1 MKFVLPSSQL
11 LARLTTV
18 GRVIV
23 QKNNLPILD
32 CFCFDIKGEELTI
45 TASDNDTTITS
56 TIKLLECDADV
67 RFAVN
72 AKTMQDAIK
81 EIPEQPLECYLNTDT
96 LELTIDYQNGQYK
109 LMAQDATE
117 YPVPAT
123 TEEQRIDLTISSQ
136 HLLSGVSRSIIAAA
150 NDVLRPQLN
159 AVCFDLKDHKL
170 SMVASNGN
178 HLALTQVPMG
188 TIEEEGTFLMG
199 SRPAGLLKA
208 ILGKGEGD
216 TVLSFG
222 ARSAIAKTAEYTLTC
237 RLVEGRY
244 PNYRSVIPQNN
255 PNVITLNRIG
265 LVNLLRRVRIMA
277 NPQAMLV
284 KFILDGSTLK
294 ITSQDADFGCSAEET
309 MLCDYSGMPMRIA
322 FKGSTLLDLIQN
334 IDGEEIVMKL
344 SDPSR
349 AGIILPAKQEEEEEV
364 LMLIMPSVFT
374 D

>member
-117 YPVPAT
+117 YPIPAT
-123 TEEQRIDLTISSQ
+123 TEEQRIELTISSQ

-188 TIEEEGTFLMG
+188 TIEEEGTYLMG

-222 ARSAIAKTAEYTLTC
+222 ARSAIAKTPEYTLTC

-309 MLCDYSGMPMRIA
+309 MPCDYSGMPMRIA

-349 AGIILPAKQEEEEEV
+349 AGIILPAKQQEEEEV

>member
-32 CFCFDIKGEELTI
+32 CFCFDIKGGELTI

-117 YPVPAT
+117 YPIPAT

-208 ILGKGEGD
+208 IVGK
-216 TVLSFG
+216 
-222 ARSAIAKTAEYTLTC
+222 
-237 RLVEGRY
+237 
-244 PNYRSVIPQNN
+244 
-255 PNVITLNRIG
+255 
-265 LVNLLRRVRIMA
+265 
-277 NPQAMLV
+277 
-284 KFILDGSTLK
+284 
-294 ITSQDADFGCSAEET
+294 
-309 MLCDYSGMPMRIA
+309 
-322 FKGSTLLDLIQN
+322 
-334 IDGEEIVMKL
+334 
-344 SDPSR
+344 
-349 AGIILPAKQEEEEEV
+349 
-364 LMLIMPSVFT
+364 
-374 D
+374 

>member
-32 CFCFDIKGEELTI
+32 CFCFDIKGGELTI

-117 YPVPAT
+117 YPIPAT

-222 ARSAIAKTAEYTLTC
+222 ARSAIAQTAEYTLTC

-349 AGIILPAKQEEEEEV
+349 AGIILPAKQEEKEEV

>member
-1 MKFVLPSSQL
+1 
-11 LARLTTV
+11 
-18 GRVIV
+18 
-23 QKNNLPILD
+23 
-32 CFCFDIKGEELTI
+32 
-45 TASDNDTTITS
+45 
-56 TIKLLECDADV
+56 
-67 RFAVN
+67 
-72 AKTMQDAIK
+72 
-81 EIPEQPLECYLNTDT
+81 
-96 LELTIDYQNGQYK
+96 
-109 LMAQDATE
+109 
-117 YPVPAT
+117 
-123 TEEQRIDLTISSQ
+123 
-136 HLLSGVSRSIIAAA
+136 
-150 NDVLRPQLN
+150 
-159 AVCFDLKDHKL
+159 
-170 SMVASNGN
+170 
-178 HLALTQVPMG
+178 MG

-309 MLCDYSGMPMRIA
+309 MLCDYSGMPMRI
-322 FKGSTLLDLIQN
+322 LDLIQN

-349 AGIILPAKQEEEEEV
+349 AGIILPAKQEEEEV

>member
-1 MKFVLPSSQL
+1 MKFVLPSSLL

-32 CFCFDIKGEELTI
+32 CFSFDIKGNSLTI
-45 TASDNDTTITS
+45 TASDNDTTIT
-56 TIKLLECDADV
+56 TTLDLLECDADV
-67 RFAVN
+67 HFAVN

-81 EIPEQPLECYLNTDT
+81 EIPDQPLECYLNTDT
-96 LELTIDYQNGQYK
+96 YELTIDYQNGQFR
-109 LMAQDATE
+109 LMAQDASE

-123 TEEQRIDLTISSQ
+123 SEEERIDLTISSQ

-159 AVCFDLKDHKL
+159 AVCFDLRDHKL
-170 SMVASNGN
+170 AMVASNGN

-188 TIEEEGTFLMG
+188 TLDAEGTFLMG
-199 SRPAGLLKA
+199 TRPAGLLKGV
-208 ILGKGEGD
+208 LGKGEGD
-216 TVLSFG
+216 TQLSFG
-222 ARSAIAKTAEYTLTC
+222 SRSAIAKTPEYTLTC
-237 RLVEGRY
+237 RLVDGRY

-255 PNVITLNRIG
+255 PNVVTLNRMG
-265 LVNLLRRVRIMA
+265 LINTLRRVRIMA

-284 KFILDGSTLK
+284 KFLLDGSTLK
-294 ITSQDADFGCSAEET
+294 ITSQDADFGRSAEEN
-309 MLCDYSGMPMRIA
+309 MLCDYSGTPMRIA
-322 FKGSTLLDLIQN
+322 FKGTTLLDLIQN
-334 IDGEEIVMKL
+334 IDSEEIVMKL

-349 AGIILPAKQEEEEEV
+349 AGLILPAEQQEDEEV
-364 LMLIMPSVFT
+364 LMLIMPSVFN